1 MSPNHSAEQG
11 FTPRI
16 RQTMPSS
23 AATPSFVTVVI
34 GFLRGPSV
42 AESREPQDFLWAG
55 LAGPV
60 HDDRDP
66 DQAERTAQQIEAVGR
81 DAVDGPAPDNRE
93 HDEHA
98 AVRRVDAAEML
109 RLVRRY
115 ESIEDE
121 DGGAQHPDERRRA
134 RAPPLPDEV
143 AAPDLAEPGE
153 DEQRQRPDHAVPRS
167 GPLKASSLGGPLP
180 ASSVVA
186 ISLAAVTARSYH
198 RRDAEDRRV
207 PPHPA
212 APLLRAD
219 ADRRP
224 RRHGASEANVRHPGA
239 RGRGSALSDHGPL
252 RGLRA
257 GAHAGESAHRGH
269 RRPRRQPRSRAAP

>member
-1 MSPNHSAEQG
+1 
-11 FTPRI
+11 
-16 RQTMPSS
+16 MPSS
-23 AATPSFVTVVI
+23 AAVPSFVTVVI
-34 GFLRGPSV
+34 SFLRGPSV
-42 AESREPQDFLWAG
+42 AESRDPPYFLCPG

-66 DQAERTAQQIEAVGR
+66 DQTERTAQQIKAVGR

-115 ESIEDE
+115 ESIDDE
-121 DGGAQHPDERRRA
+121 DGGTQRPDERRRA
-134 RAPPLPDEV
+134 LAPPLPDEI
-143 AAPDLAEPGE
+143 AAADLAEPGE
-153 DEQRQRPDHAVPRS
+153 DEERQRPDHTVPRAPS
-167 GPLKASSLGGPLP
+167 ESTATP

-186 ISLAAVTARSYH
+186 IGLAAVTARSYH
-198 RRDAEDRRV
+198 RRHAEDRRV
-207 PPHPA
+207 PPHLA

-219 ADRRP
+219 TGRRP
-224 RRHGASEANVRHPGA
+224 RRHGASEADVRHPGA
-239 RGRGSALSDHGPL
+239 RGCRSALSDHGRL

-257 GAHAGESAHRGH
+257 GAYAGESAHRGD
-269 RRPRRQPRSRAAP
+269 

>member
-1 MSPNHSAEQG
+1 
-11 FTPRI
+11 
-16 RQTMPSS
+16 MPSS
-23 AATPSFVTVVI
+23 AAVPSFVTVVI
-34 GFLRGPSV
+34 SFLRGPSV
-42 AESREPQDFLWAG
+42 AESRDPPYFLCPG

-66 DQAERTAQQIEAVGR
+66 DQTERTAQQIEAVGR

-134 RAPPLPDEV
+134 LAPPLPDEV

-153 DEQRQRPDHAVPRS
+153 DEERQRPDHGISFAV
-167 GPLKASSLGGPLP
+167 
-180 ASSVVA
+180 
-186 ISLAAVTARSYH
+186 VTARSYH
-198 RRDAEDRRV
+198 RRHARSEERRV
-207 PPHPA
+207 GTEP
-212 APLLRAD
+212 
-219 ADRRP
+219 
-224 RRHGASEANVRHPGA
+224 S
-239 RGRGSALSDHGPL
+239 SQ
-252 RGLRA
+252 
-257 GAHAGESAHRGH
+257 HATAT
-269 RRPRRQPRSRAAP
+269 